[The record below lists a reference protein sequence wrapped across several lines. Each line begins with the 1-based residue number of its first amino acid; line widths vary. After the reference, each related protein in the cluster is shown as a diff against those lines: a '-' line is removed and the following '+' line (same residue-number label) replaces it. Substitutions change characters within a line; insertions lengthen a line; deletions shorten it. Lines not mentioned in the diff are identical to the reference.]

1 MRQNAMTLLKNALKN
16 GICPLIPLPVPRAWE
31 SGTHRK
37 STDVQRGDEPGRCP
51 VSLLLQSTS
60 SASCYVW
67 DDRPKRLSKMVK
79 AFLPQPTTSP
89 SPCPSPPGSG
99 NTSAEVAQR
108 ALTQGGGAAGAWWE
122 EKTWSRATMVTVT
135 NYPAFLSFS
144 GRTGTTTGLPH
155 CDPTLLQQIRHS

>member
-37 STDVQRGDEPGRCP
+37 STDVQRGDEPEGCP
-51 VSLLLQSTS
+51 VNLLLQSTS

-67 DDRPKRLSKMVK
+67 DDGPKRLKQNGKGFPAPAHNFS
-79 AFLPQPTTSP
+79 FTLSTPR
-89 SPCPSPPGSG
+89 GSR

-122 EKTWSRATMVTVT
+122 EETWSRATMAAVT

>member
-37 STDVQRGDEPGRCP
+37 STDVQRGDEPGGCP

-89 SPCPSPPGSG
+89 SPCPPPRGAGIQALRWHSVHLLRVEEQQEPG
-99 NTSAEVAQR
+99 GRKRPGAEPQWLLSQTILPSCHSQDEQEQQLA
-108 ALTQGGGAAGAWWE
+108 
-122 EKTWSRATMVTVT
+122 SHTVT
-135 NYPAFLSFS
+135 
-144 GRTGTTTGLPH
+144 PH
-155 CDPTLLQQIRHS
+155 CFNK